1 METDGD
7 THQVA
12 AGCRF
17 ESVLFF
23 HSRLEV
29 ASMKR
34 NSRNIFRDSST
45 ALGDKG

>member
-1 METDGD
+1 METRIKLLP
-7 THQVA
+7 VA
-12 AGCRF
+12 V

-23 HSRLEV
+23 HSRLEA

-45 ALGDKG
+45 ALGGKG